1 MIELFNIS
9 PSRNK
14 ACSKEH
20 NSHQQVNDKKYSSRV
35 ESTKHR
41 NSTSGTAYK
50 TIIGM
55 LFFISRRTRV
65 KSQV

>member
-1 MIELFNIS
+1 MIEPFNIS

-14 ACSKEH
+14 VCSQEH
-20 NSHQQVNDKKYSSRV
+20 NSHQQVNDKKYSSPI

-41 NSTSGTAYK
+41 NSTPGTACK